1 MPEITH
7 NRAFPYENDE
17 LDILVGT
24 RDENDPRDEDDTT
37 YGFDEKKRAAT
48 SLASTALA
56 RTATTRPLAAP
67 MMIPSKAAKA
77 WTHSMGR
84 AAMTIFMAA
93 RTGTGSLA
101 ATTMITSSVRAVL
114 TRCTAI
120 PVMMNFMAV
129 N

>member
-1 MPEITH
+1 M
-7 NRAFPYENDE
+7 
-17 LDILVGT
+17 T
-24 RDENDPRDEDDTT
+24 RFTVLT
-37 YGFDEKKRAAT
+37 KKKRAAT
-48 SLASTALA
+48 SLASTHWPDGND
-56 RTATTRPLAAP
+56 RPLAAP

-129 N
+129 NQ